1 MRPPKQR
8 VSRSRCGIRAVLLDA
23 YGTLF
28 HFEPDRMS
36 GLFHLIVERLAVPIA
51 SETLL
56 QHWRVHEDAF
66 HKSRVWRNDE
76 GQWDAPPPEQF
87 SSYRQAWIRAFQQA
101 SAELKLDA
109 AYVPDAVDMICN
121 DLKGRGMY
129 RDVPPALE
137 ALRARVPLAIV
148 SNADDDY
155 LRGTLRHN
163 GLSFNTVIHSEKERV
178 YKPHPRI
185 YDRALQTLGI
195 DDPKQA
201 LYVGDSPREDIVG
214 PHDLGM
220 PAVWVNRTGAD
231 WPLDEADRPEYE
243 VRDLF
248 GLVDIVG
255 SRTMSLL

>member
-1 MRPPKQR
+1 
-8 VSRSRCGIRAVLLDA
+8 
-23 YGTLF
+23 
-28 HFEPDRMS
+28 MS
-36 GLFHLIVERLAVPIA
+36 TLFHLIVERLAVPID

-66 HKSRVWRNDE
+66 RKSRVWRNDD
-76 GQWDAPPPEQF
+76 GQWDAPPPERF
-87 SSYRQAWIRAFQQA
+87 LSYRQAWIRAFQQT
-101 SAELKLDA
+101 STELKLDA
-109 AYVPDAVDMICN
+109 AYVAAAVDMIYS

-129 RDVPPALE
+129 RDVHPALE
-137 ALRARVPLAIV
+137 ALRARVPFAIV
-148 SNADDDY
+148 SNADGDY

-163 GLSFNTVIHSEKERV
+163 DLSFDTVIHSEAERV
-178 YKPHPRI
+178 YKPHPHI
-185 YDRALQTLGI
+185 YTRALQALGI

-214 PHDLGM
+214 PHDVGM
-220 PAVWVNRTGAD
+220 PAVWVNRTGVD

-243 VRDLF
+243 VRDLL